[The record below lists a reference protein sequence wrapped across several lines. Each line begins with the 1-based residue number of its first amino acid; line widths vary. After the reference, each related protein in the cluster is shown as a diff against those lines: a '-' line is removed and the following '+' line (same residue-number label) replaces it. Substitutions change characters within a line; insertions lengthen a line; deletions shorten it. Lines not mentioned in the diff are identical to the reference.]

1 MELPY
6 EIRDPVHGFI
16 GISAWERD
24 ILNHPA
30 LQRLRRIRQLGLSD
44 MVYPGSVHTR
54 FEHSLG
60 VMHVASRMFSE
71 IRVRS
76 PNLLKKL
83 KYESAGLDRQHA
95 LIRITALVHDVGH
108 APFSHA
114 AEELMEREEGEE
126 LSHEHYTAGVVKH
139 LLRDV
144 IENHPANTNFGFRAD
159 EVTALLS
166 GETEMGH
173 QQLLW
178 RELISGQLD
187 ADRADYLLRD
197 AYHAGV
203 EYGRYDLERLLVSL
217 QLAIDPETDSPR
229 IAMSEGG
236 WHVAESFI
244 LARYMMFTQVYF
256 QHTRRAYDQHCVM
269 AIREV
274 LENDAK
280 QTGRAT
286 LLPPAGDADSLEK
299 YLSWDDWRVLGRVK
313 EGEGGE
319 HRAALLKR
327 KHFRRVFETTEVPS
341 EEDLKLFEKIT
352 GELGDMVGFVD
363 KAESSWYRQE
373 ADPLIVGRDGV
384 KRLSQLSTIV
394 GSMKT
399 VNRHRVYVRPSDRER
414 AEQVVASC
422 ERRKMTDG

>member
-60 VMHVASRMFSE
+60 AMHVASRMFIE
-71 IRVRS
+71 ICKRS
-76 PNLLKKL
+76 PDLLKELGYKS
-83 KYESAGLDRQHA
+83 EGLGRQNA

-114 AEELMEREEGEE
+114 AEELMDGEDGMGT
-126 LSHEHYTAGVVKH
+126 HEKYTAGVVKH

-144 IENHPANTNFGFRAD
+144 IENHRENTNFGISAD
-159 EVTALLS
+159 EVTALLV
-166 GETEMGH
+166 GETEIGH

-203 EYGRYDLERLLVSL
+203 EYGRYDLERMLVCL
-217 QLAIDPETDSPR
+217 GLVIDPETDSPR
-229 IAMSEGG
+229 IAVSEGG

-244 LARYMMFTQVYF
+244 IARYMMFTQVYF
-256 QHTRRAYDQHCVM
+256 QHTRRACDQHCVM
-269 AIREV
+269 ATRVV
-274 LENDAK
+274 LDKDAN
-280 QTGRAT
+280 QAGRAT
-286 LLPPAGDADSLEK
+286 SLPSADDSDSLTE
-299 YLSWDDWRVLGRVK
+299 YLAWDDWRVLGRVK

-319 HRAALLKR
+319 HRAALLER
-327 KHFRRVFETTEVPS
+327 KHFRRVFETPEVPS
-341 EEDLKLFEKIT
+341 EEDLRLFEKIT
-352 GELGDMVGFVD
+352 GELGEMVGFVD
-363 KAESSWYRQE
+363 EAQSSWYRQE
-373 ADPLIVGRDGV
+373 GDPLIDGKDGV

-399 VNRHRVYVRPSDRER
+399 VNRHRVYVRPSDQER
-414 AEQVVASC
+414 AKQVVGLA
-422 ERRKMTDG
+422 RGGN

>member
-1 MELPY
+1 MELLH
-6 EIRDPVHGFI
+6 EIRDPIHGFI
-16 GISAWERD
+16 GISKWERD

-76 PNLLKKL
+76 PDLLQEL
-83 KYESAGLDRQHA
+83 GYEDAGLDRQHA

-114 AEELMEREEGEE
+114 AEELMEGEEGEVT
-126 LSHEHYTAGVVKH
+126 HEEYSVGVVKH

-144 IENHPANTNFGFRAD
+144 IEDNPVNTAKYGIRAD
-159 EVTALLS
+159 EVTALLAE
-166 GETEMGH
+166 ETRLGH
-173 QQLLW
+173 QELVW

-197 AYHAGV
+197 SYHAGV
-203 EYGRYDLERLLVSL
+203 EYGRYDLQRMLVCL

-229 IAMSEGG
+229 IAMGEGG

-244 LARYMMFTQVYF
+244 IARYMMFTQVYF
-256 QHTRRAYDQHCVM
+256 QHTRRAYDKHCVI
-269 AIREV
+269 ATQEV

-280 QTGRAT
+280 QAGRAT
-286 LLPPAGDADSLEK
+286 LLPPADDADSLTE
-299 YLSWDDWRVLGRVK
+299 YLAWDDWRVLGRV
-313 EGEGGE
+313 
-319 HRAALLKR
+319 
-327 KHFRRVFETTEVPS
+327 
-341 EEDLKLFEKIT
+341 
-352 GELGDMVGFVD
+352 
-363 KAESSWYRQE
+363 
-373 ADPLIVGRDGV
+373 
-384 KRLSQLSTIV
+384 
-394 GSMKT
+394 
-399 VNRHRVYVRPSDRER
+399 
-414 AEQVVASC
+414 
-422 ERRKMTDG
+422 